1 VTDGACACL
10 AASKGKR
17 QKAKVER
24 QKAKVE
30 RQKAKVKSREKIIVD
45 G

>member
-10 AASKGKR
+10 AASKVER
-17 QKAKVER
+17 QKAKGKSR
-24 QKAKVE
+24 KAKVE